1 MIVQSL
7 HVTDVGSEPR
17 EGEREGNSH
26 LRSSC
31 GWHCACSYLCSGWGR
46 WLSVK
51 GKAGATHV
59 AALMLP
65 PGTTHIAPPPHSP
78 MPIQARVQSSLPGGP
93 AAMSYTSEAQC
104 RADQRVPF
112 PLGARP
118 PTCSFL
124 PIGEQPA
131 LPAQPCWGP
140 SGWTARL
147 RLCLLTSQDQDRS
160 LRPAGRETRSHVGP
174 WPVRLYSVHPL
185 CRLHSRALLPH
196 PQV

>member
-78 MPIQARVQSSLPGGP
+78 MLIQARVQSSLPGGP
-93 AAMSYTSEAQC
+93 AAMSYASEAQC

-118 PTCSFL
+118 PTCSS
-124 PIGEQPA
+124 

-147 RLCLLTSQDQDRS
+147 RLCLLTSQDQNRS
-160 LRPAGRETRSHVGP
+160 LCPAGRETRSHVGP
-174 WPVRLYSVHPL
+174 WPVWLYSVHPL
-185 CRLHSRALLPH
+185 FRLHS
-196 PQV
+196 

>member
-7 HVTDVGSEPR
+7 HVTNVRSEPR
-17 EGEREGNSH
+17 GAEGREGNSH

-51 GKAGATHV
+51 GKAGATH
-59 AALMLP
+59 
-65 PGTTHIAPPPHSP
+65 IAPPPHSP

-93 AAMSYTSEAQC
+93 AAMSYASEAQC

-140 SGWTARL
+140 SGWTAHL
-147 RLCLLTSQDQDRS
+147 RLCLLTSQDQNRS
-160 LRPAGRETRSHVGP
+160 LCPAGRETRSHVGP
-174 WPVRLYSVHPL
+174 WPVWLYSVHPL
-185 CRLHSRALLPH
+185 FRLHS
-196 PQV
+196 